1 MSGRTWLIAQLDAM
15 HRSRG
20 GDWYYRTFAP
30 GRALAERPGVH
41 VVNVD
46 QAHRKLPRILEGADV
61 LVVNGVCSAD
71 LLGVIEQRRRAGR
84 TTVFEINDDV
94 QDVQDENPL
103 AGFFRQPEN
112 VRLFRRLAKQA
123 NAVQYSVPELE
134 RLYGSL
140 NPKGRVFVNQV
151 ASVPP
156 LRAARADG
164 LVSVGWGGS
173 AGHYEDLAEVAPA
186 LVRFVRQEPR
196 VVLELMCS
204 DRIWQLFDALPV
216 ERKRRTPVGSLEQYY
231 AFVAGLDV
239 GIAPNRDRG
248 FNRARS
254 DVKFLEYAA
263 HGAVAVV
270 SRLAPYLASV
280 KHGDNGFFFEDSA
293 GLLQVLGALVN
304 DDAERQRVRER
315 AHQYVAQHRVQ
326 AAHAAE
332 RLQFY
337 AELQPSVPAGSDP
350 ERLFQELCALE
361 GAEVLG
367 RHVTLAHTRYEASL
381 HDGLVLVQSKDG
393 RERGESL
400 LRAAASL
407 EPQLE
412 LPHLFLGAGLD
423 SEAELLSALGKN
435 PASVQAALALGEH
448 YLGRGKY
455 MPALQRFLAAAE
467 LAPGYELPYVLA
479 ASAMRKLKATKE
491 ADEFERLAQ
500 NLAQAVAPPPPAPS
514 TRTVEHAWRLLDQG
528 VHLETLN
535 PNYAPTG
542 LLEMLSTPPRRVLDV
557 GCFCGGTGRYLKR
570 RFPGCE
576 VVGVEMLEPAA
587 RLAAEAYDTV
597 LLGTLESLDF
607 DEVGLAPASFDAIVL
622 ADVLEHLFNPW
633 QALLRLRPLLAPGG
647 ALYVSLPNVR
657 NLKLMSDLARGHFDY
672 EGAGILDVTHVRFF
686 TRKTAT
692 EMLTQ
697 TGFVVEDL
705 RINPDSRLASVFE
718 GKDLTQLSRVELNGL
733 ELRDLRHEDVL
744 ELLAL
749 QLFFR
754 ARLA

>member
-1 MSGRTWLIAQLDAM
+1 M

-30 GRALAERPGVH
+30 GRALAELPGVH

-46 QAHRKLPRILEGADV
+46 QAHRKLPQILEGADV

-94 QDVQDENPL
+94 QEIQDDNPL
-103 AGFFRQPEN
+103 AGFFRRPEN

-140 NPKGRVFVNQV
+140 NPQGRVFVNQL
-151 ASVPP
+151 AAAPP
-156 LRAARADG
+156 LPALRTEGPVR
-164 LVSVGWGGS
+164 VGWGGS
-173 AGHYEDLAEVAPA
+173 AGHYEDMAEVAPA

-196 VVLELMCS
+196 VTLELMCS
-204 DRIWQLFDALPV
+204 DRIWNLFEALPA

-231 AFVAGLDV
+231 EFVSRLDI

-263 HGAVAVV
+263 FGAVAVV
-270 SRLAPYLASV
+270 ARLVPYLASV
-280 KHGDNGFFFEDSA
+280 KHGENGFYFEGSS

-304 DDAERQRVRER
+304 DSAERQRVRER
-315 AHQYVAQHRVQ
+315 AHAYVSQHRLQ
-326 AAHAAE
+326 SAHAAE

-337 AELQPSVPAGSDP
+337 AELQPSAPSGSEP
-350 ERLFQELCALE
+350 QRLFEALSALE

-367 RHVTLAHTRYEASL
+367 RHLTLAHTRYEESL

-393 RERGESL
+393 GERGASL
-400 LRAAASL
+400 LRAAAEL
-407 EPQLE
+407 EPQLD
-412 LPHLFLGAGLD
+412 LPHLYLGAGLD
-423 SEAELLSALGKN
+423 SEEELLVALVKN

-448 YLGRGKY
+448 YLARGKL

-467 LAPGYELPYVLA
+467 LAPGYELPYLLA
-479 ASAMRKLKATKE
+479 ASTMRKLQANKE
-491 ADEFERLAQ
+491 AEEFERLAQ
-500 NLAQAVAPPPPAPS
+500 NLARAVAPPPPAPS
-514 TRTVEHAWRLLDQG
+514 TRTVEPAWRLLDQG

-535 PNYAPTG
+535 PSYAPVG
-542 LLEMLSTPPRRVLDV
+542 LLEMILTPPKRVLDV
-557 GCFCGGTGRYLKR
+557 GCFCGGTGRFLKR

-607 DEVGLAPASFDAIVL
+607 HEVGLEPGSFDAIVL

-657 NLKLMSDLARGHFDY
+657 NLKVMSDLARGDFDY
-672 EGAGILDVTHVRFF
+672 AGAGILDVTHVRFF

-697 TGFVVEDL
+697 TGFVVEDVG
-705 RINPDSRLASVFE
+705 INPDSRLAPVFD
-718 GKDLTQLSRVELNGL
+718 GKDLTQLTRVELNGL
-733 ELRDLRHEDVL
+733 ALSDLRHEDVL